1 MSLARASATDK
12 GVALWLGQFVHEID
26 QRQRDFE
33 QAGERHVSIAANSRC
48 PQHLH
53 LPRAL
58 FCVREQR
65 ALPGAC
71 FAANHEQAAIEAAG
85 TLHDGVDLTTR
96 CVAPDE
102 IPLTVTGPE
111 ALHAGCPSL
120 WHVTDLR
127 TRTAARSSGASNG
140 YRSGVHHDPLGAT
153 QGGG

>member
-1 MSLARASATDK
+1 MPVRLAAVPCGEQDPGADGEPVERAHESRPRERHGQ

-33 QAGERHVSIAANSRC
+33 QASERHVGVAANSRC

-71 FAANHEQAAIEAAG
+71 FAAEITSRPRSRPRAPS
-85 TLHDGVDLTTR
+85 TT
-96 CVAPDE
+96 
-102 IPLTVTGPE
+102 
-111 ALHAGCPSL
+111 
-120 WHVTDLR
+120 
-127 TRTAARSSGASNG
+127 ASI
-140 YRSGVHHDPLGAT
+140 
-153 QGGG
+153 